1 MAAKY
6 MGAKRLAKEK
16 AKMKELDEKLK
27 LKGKV
32 HANAGDYLDRR
43 KQKFDMSQSSMQ
55 AGGDF
60 EIEDDEE
67 EVNQEFNRVYEE
79 LKKKDTVYFLTSN
92 EIYIEN

>member
-1 MAAKY
+1 
-6 MGAKRLAKEK
+6 
-16 AKMKELDEKLK
+16 
-27 LKGKV
+27 
-32 HANAGDYLDRR
+32 
-43 KQKFDMSQSSMQ
+43 MSQSSMQ

-92 EIYIEN
+92 EIYIENQEETDSDNEITKI